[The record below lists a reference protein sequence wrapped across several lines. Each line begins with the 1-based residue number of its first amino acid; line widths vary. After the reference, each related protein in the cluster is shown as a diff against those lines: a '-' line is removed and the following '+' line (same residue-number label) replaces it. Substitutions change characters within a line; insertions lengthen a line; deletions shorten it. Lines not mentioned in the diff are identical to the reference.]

1 MTKEKLLVVEDQ
13 PDIQSLL
20 KIYFTLQGYDV
31 VTASCGAEA
40 IRLIPESKPD
50 LALLDVNLPDM
61 EGYDIGRHM
70 RANPRTDHIPIIFL
84 TARGDRRDR
93 LIGLGEIQAQYF
105 ITKPFD
111 IEEVHVIVKN
121 CLHDVRRRNSTH
133 PITHLPI
140 ADVVN
145 ERLRTLLSNDGWALA
160 LLHINGF
167 QTFSQ
172 FYGVMAGENVLKAA
186 AQLLTETIGELG
198 KADDFIG
205 QMVVGPDFLVI
216 STPDHVRAICER
228 IITRFD
234 NDICLHYNYKHRK
247 QGYIEILDDD
257 GELRQVSLMSISI
270 GVLTSNNGPFYD
282 IHDLSETVEEVRQK
296 AVRLAREQGLGS
308 FVHYGRLLNQHELE
322 DIARRDDLALVA
334 ISINAHSDVAY
345 KLLSQGVLTLPNAQ
359 QISLLGISDMA
370 VVVPSS
376 QVEQDIEQTIERFY
390 NHALVRHGGDAMLT
404 FGWAQGPHN
413 SVDDMIVAVARDML
427 ERCAS
432 QGVDSLHE
440 LAIFQLEPQRIA
452 LQKRYEQACRLY
464 DAYEEEQRVFWDAS
478 EQPIRAEIGDL
489 TAVVDHDLGSVLGAL
504 TQTIAYTAQQTEAH
518 AALTRLS
525 RQLTICIAW
534 KRSMVE
540 LGTGNIPQ
548 PRLLDISD
556 WLADHLHLLNEQLDL
571 GLNIEL
577 QKATESQQSKLDPEL
592 LLVACMHMILAAH
605 AAGAHWLRA
614 TVGPLQSDDGFV
626 LKFEDDGKT
635 LCRMRML
642 QYGGPTMLQNEPN
655 YSRHS
660 LKLLRHV
667 LHLQGIGLRYQQ
679 EKTGFHMIWDMPGT
693 HSESAMRIVPLCELE
708 DEVIRIEQEV
718 ACLEALFNGHDQSRE
733 RALSKADK
741 SNTDRLQQLLLPY
754 VEELDHHIQVLFNE
768 AASFL
773 QLPGM
778 DTVPVRRMVRLS
790 LYSRLLVRNLAL
802 VLQGNTLPVE
812 EVDINDEI
820 QQVLDLLE
828 HKLADINISLD
839 LFDHLPPVAMAAVES
854 KQVLMNVLKNVAE
867 ATKNHGELYI
877 KTRRWR
883 SFVIIEIRDSG
894 IGILP
899 ENRNKIFQL
908 KFSTKGKGTNSGV
921 GLFAVQS
928 IVGRAGGRI
937 RVASAAMNGHEKLLR
952 WKSGFSRHPYRWNR
966 SGTLFQ
972 LELPIVKDGRDDTKY
987 PGRG

>member
-1 MTKEKLLVVEDQ
+1 VTKEKILVVEDQ
-13 PDIQSLL
+13 PDIQGLL

-61 EGYDIGRHM
+61 EGYDIGRFI
-70 RANPRTDHIPIIFL
+70 RANPRTSHIPIIFL
-84 TARGDRRDR
+84 TARGERRDR

-121 CLHDVRRRNSTH
+121 CLYDARRRNSTH
-133 PITHLPI
+133 PVTQLPT
-140 ADVVN
+140 ADMVN

-160 LLHINGF
+160 FLHINGF
-167 QTFSQ
+167 QTFAQ
-172 FYGVMAGENVLKAA
+172 FYGVMAGEDVLKTVAR
-186 AQLLTETIGELG
+186 LLTETISELG
-198 KADDFIG
+198 EADDFIG
-205 QMVVGPDFLVI
+205 QMVVGPDFLMI
-216 STPDHVRAICER
+216 STPNHIRAVCER

-234 NDICLHYNYKHRK
+234 QDICLHYNYKHRK

-257 GELRQVSLMSISI
+257 GVLRQVPLMSMSI

-282 IHDLSETVEEVRQK
+282 IRDLSETVEEVRQK

-334 ISINAHSDVAY
+334 VSINAHSDVAY

-359 QISLLGISDMA
+359 QTSLLGISDMA
-370 VVVPSS
+370 VVVPAIH
-376 QVEQDIEQTIERFY
+376 VEQDIEKTIDHFY
-390 NHALVRHGGDAMLT
+390 NHALVRESGDAMLT

-427 ERCAS
+427 ERCSS
-432 QGVDSLHE
+432 QGVDALHE

-464 DAYEEEQRVFWDAS
+464 NAYEEEQRVFWDAS

-504 TQTIAYTAQQTEAH
+504 TQTIAYIAQQNAAH

-548 PRLLDISD
+548 PRSLDIGD
-556 WLADHLHLLNEQLDL
+556 WLADHLGLLNEQLDL

-577 QKATESQQSKLDPEL
+577 QKSSEPQQAKLDPEL
-592 LLVACMHMILAAH
+592 LLVACMHLILAAH
-605 AAGAHWLRA
+605 AAGAQCLRVV
-614 TVGPLQSDDGFV
+614 VGPLQSDSGFA

-635 LCRMRML
+635 LCRMRVL
-642 QYGGPTMLQNEPN
+642 QHDGPTVLQGEPN
-655 YSRHS
+655 CSRHS

-667 LHLQGIGLRYQQ
+667 LYLQGIGLRYQQ
-679 EKTGFHMIWDMPGT
+679 EKTGFQMIWDLPGT
-693 HSESAMRIVPLCELE
+693 HTESSVRIVPLCELE
-708 DEVIRIEQEV
+708 NEVIRLEQEI
-718 ACLEALFNGHDQSRE
+718 ARLETLFNGHNHSGE
-733 RALSKADK
+733 RALVSVNEP
-741 SNTDRLQQLLLPY
+741 NTDRLQQLLLPY
-754 VEELDHHIQVLFNE
+754 VEELEHHIQVLFNE
-768 AASFL
+768 ANDFL

-778 DTVPVRRMVRLS
+778 DTVLAHRMVRLS

-812 EVDINDEI
+812 AVDINDEI
-820 QQVLDLLE
+820 KQVLDLLE

-854 KQVLMNVLKNVAE
+854 KQVLMNMLKNVAE
-867 ATKNHGELYI
+867 AAQGYSELHI

-883 SFVIIEIRDSG
+883 GFVIVEIRDAG
-894 IGILP
+894 VGILP
-899 ENRNKIFQL
+899 ENRDKIFQL

-928 IVGRAGGRI
+928 IVDRAGGRI

-952 WKSGFSRHPYRWNR
+952 WKSGFSKHPYRWNR
-966 SGTLFQ
+966 PGTLFQ